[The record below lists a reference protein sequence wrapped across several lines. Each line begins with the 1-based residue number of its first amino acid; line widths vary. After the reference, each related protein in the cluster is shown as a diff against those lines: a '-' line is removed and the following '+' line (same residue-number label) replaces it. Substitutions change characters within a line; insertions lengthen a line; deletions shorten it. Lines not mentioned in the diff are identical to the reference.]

1 MNGSKRK
8 HHNSNDAGNAS
19 GAGGPLRRR
28 RQPPSSG
35 GGNHHNNN
43 HRFGRV
49 MSQPPKLKP
58 NPQPSSSGGSSASSW
73 CHPTVSMAIPG
84 SVVSNAQ
91 TRELQTQLAGQIA
104 RAAAVF
110 RVDEIVVFDD
120 GLGSRL
126 NTFSNYR
133 RGPSQPRDHHRRRE
147 GDGEGGGQK
156 SSPTRQGDDDDASK
170 SNNYERAEKPAHMQP
185 STDPHAFLARILQY
199 CECPQYLRRKF
210 FPMHPDLQFSGL
222 LPPLDA
228 PHHLR
233 RGDVA
238 SFREGVVVEKK
249 GTNGGEDEG
258 GSYVDCGVPNR
269 LVQID
274 RVLAPGIRCTV
285 QLDPKAYETKRKSLS
300 NKGSIMEGKVVSP
313 TTPRDKDGIYWGY
326 TTRMASSINAIFEE
340 CPYDGGYDLKVGTS
354 ERGDISID
362 DPKFCLMKKE
372 MRKAKKSKSDNNDN
386 DGEEHH
392 FDHLLIVFGGVAG
405 IEESVDADESMVL
418 SGEDSKKMFDVWV
431 NVCPYQGS
439 RTIRSEE
446 AVFITLARLSPFIA
460 RNVLKTGKKKK
471 HVAKTEDVEFS
482 DEAIS
487 EESSDEE

>member
-1 MNGSKRK
+1 MDASKRK
-8 HHNSNDAGNAS
+8 RSRDGGGHGGRGGGGNPAS
-19 GAGGPLRRR
+19 RRR
-28 RQPPSSG
+28 RRANSHDGS
-35 GGNHHNNN
+35 

-49 MSQPPKLKP
+49 MSQPPKLKLLP
-58 NPQPSSSGGSSASSW
+58 RSS
-73 CHPTVSMAIPG
+73 CHPTVSIAVPG

-110 RVDEIVVFDD
+110 RVDEVVVFDD
-120 GLGSRL
+120 GLGTKL
-126 NTFSNYR
+126 KTVSNYR
-133 RGPSQPRDHHRRRE
+133 RGPSHHHKRD
-147 GDGEGGGQK
+147 GAADGNEQK
-156 SSPTRQGDDDDASK
+156 STQDESK
-170 SNNYERAEKPAHMQP
+170 EDGKSKEREEKPPHMQP

-233 RGDVA
+233 KGDVA
-238 SFREGVVVEKK
+238 CFREGVVVDKD
-249 GTNGGEDEG
+249 GGEEG
-258 GSYVDCGVPNR
+258 SFVNCGVPNR

-274 RVLAPGIRCTV
+274 RVLTPGIRCTV
-285 QLDPKAYETKRKSLS
+285 QLDPKEYESKQPSSK
-300 NKGSIMEGKVVSP
+300 KGTMKGKVVSP
-313 TTPRDKDGIYWGY
+313 TTPRDQDGIYWGY
-326 TTRMASSINAIFEE
+326 TTRLASSITAIFEE

-354 ERGDISID
+354 ERGDVSID
-362 DPKFCLMKKE
+362 NPKFQLKKKQTKDKPKRVVDDDE
-372 MRKAKKSKSDNNDN
+372 PFN
-386 DGEEHH
+386 
-392 FDHLLIVFGGVAG
+392 HLLIVFGGVAG
-405 IEESVDADESMVL
+405 IEESVDADESMTL

-431 NVCPYQGS
+431 NICPYQGS

-446 AVFITLARLSPFIA
+446 AVFITLARLSPFITKNGTA
-460 RNVLKTGKKKK
+460 SQSQSNGKSKNR
-471 HVAKTEDVEFS
+471 VVKTEDVEFS